1 MNKKNLKKKIKELP
15 VNLSIVGLAL
25 LFGLAERGG
34 ILISEILSGPN
45 RGLGRS
51 MRRMSETKDFW
62 DHYSEL
68 KNLHENSAR
77 TILWRL
83 EKKGLVKK
91 SAEQK
96 QRRYQLTA
104 QGLKITK
111 TFYEKE
117 KEAWDGKWRIVMF
130 DIPEKKRVDRS
141 WLRFQLVALD
151 FRPIQKSVFLGQ
163 QPIEKKVYQEI
174 IDRKIDHHIRL
185 MTVGEM
191 DSEEFDEFGV

>member
-1 MNKKNLKKKIKELP
+1 MNRKKLKKKIGELP

-34 ILISEILSGPN
+34 VLISEIIQGPN

-51 MRRMSETKDFW
+51 MRRISETKNFW

-83 EKKGLVKK
+83 EKKGLVEK
-91 SAEQK
+91 STAQK
-96 QRRYQLTA
+96 QRRYQLTTR
-104 QGLKITK
+104 GLRIIK
-111 TFYEKE
+111 TFQEK
-117 KEAWDGKWRIVMF
+117 KEETWDGKWRIVMF
-130 DIPEKKRVDRS
+130 DIPEKKRLDRS
-141 WLRFQLVALD
+141 WLRFRLVALD

-163 QPIEKKVYQEI
+163 QPIEKELYREI
-174 IDRKIDHHIRL
+174 MDRKIDHHIRL

-191 DSEEFDEFGV
+191 DNEEFDEFDV